1 MNKKQE
7 YTREDTKI
15 AKAFAIF
22 LMLYHHLFAF
32 PERMAGEH
40 IPIWHFNGLSTA
52 YIIGVFGK
60 LCVAIFVFLGG
71 YGVYHAYK
79 KENSNKIFLK
89 KKLILLYSNY
99 FKMFF
104 FVIIITLIFKIDL
117 GETSLK
123 VFVLNMLGISTT
135 YVREWWFFTM
145 YVIYILLTPLLIK
158 LFDSKYLNLLLSIS
172 LAIISYNAIIV
183 FYPMLKDY
191 FTTIYGGKYEVV
203 ISNIF
208 PFVLYLPIYLFG
220 LIFAKYD
227 ILSKIKTHTYGK
239 FIYSI
244 ISFILIILIVILRL
258 FLGHILEF
266 IPTITFVVVVMII
279 MSNSPFDKLNT
290 IFIKIGSNSTN
301 IWYLHSFYCYKLCK
315 ELIYA
320 PKYSVLIFLWLLV
333 MCYFTGIIIDYLW
346 TLKSRLKIKNMIYFS

>member
-1 MNKKQE
+1 M
-7 YTREDTKI
+7 
-15 AKAFAIF
+15 
-22 LMLYHHLFAF
+22 
-32 PERMAGEH
+32 
-40 IPIWHFNGLSTA
+40 
-52 YIIGVFGK
+52 
-60 LCVAIFVFLGG
+60 
-71 YGVYHAYK
+71 
-79 KENSNKIFLK
+79 
-89 KKLILLYSNY
+89 
-99 FKMFF
+99 
-104 FVIIITLIFKIDL
+104 
-117 GETSLK
+117 
-123 VFVLNMLGISTT
+123 
-135 YVREWWFFTM
+135 
-145 YVIYILLTPLLIK
+145 
-158 LFDSKYLNLLLSIS
+158 LLSIS
-172 LAIISYNAIIV
+172 LAIISYSAIIV

-208 PFVLYLPIYLFG
+208 PFVQYLPIYFFG

-266 IPTITFVVVVMII
+266 IPTITFVVAVMII

-301 IWYLHSFYCYKLCK
+301 IWYLHAFYCYKLCK

>member
-1 MNKKQE
+1 MCSN
-7 YTREDTKI
+7 I
-15 AKAFAIF
+15 
-22 LMLYHHLFAF
+22 
-32 PERMAGEH
+32 
-40 IPIWHFNGLSTA
+40 
-52 YIIGVFGK
+52 
-60 LCVAIFVFLGG
+60 CFLGG

-117 GETSLK
+117 DKINLK
-123 VFVLNMLGISTT
+123 SFVLNMLGISTT

-145 YVIYILLTPLLIK
+145 YVVYILLTPLLIR
-158 LFDSKYLNLLLSIS
+158 LFNSKYLNLLFSIS
-172 LAIISYNAIIV
+172 IVIILYSTIII
-183 FYPMLKDY
+183 FYPVLKDY
-191 FTTIYGGKYEVV
+191 FKVLFDGKYEAIINDV
-203 ISNIF
+203 F
-208 PFVLYLPIYLFG
+208 PFIQYLPIYLFG

-239 FIYSI
+239 SKYSI
-244 ISFILIILIVILRL
+244 ISFISIILIVILRL
-258 FLGHILEF
+258 FLGHVLEF
-266 IPTITFVVVVMII
+266 IPTITFVVAVMII

-301 IWYLHSFYCYKLCK
+301 IWYLHAFYCYKLCK